1 MKTIRTPG
9 RGDRHALERLLE
21 RFERSAAELLRR
33 GARGL
38 PAARGPGA
46 DPPLLG
52 GGVGRRVRSASDSHG
67 ARERSASGSHG
78 ARERSASGSHSW
90 GEGAAEHLHLLART
104 RYLRIPLGPRPPRAR
119 VRGGVHAPKLVLHPH
134 PDLVS
139 APKDHS
145 AAPEAE
151 PPPPPAV
158 HAGAVARGGR
168 GRARTRAPRSAAR
181 AGPPGLAAPAPRLLL
196 RTRVIPSECLIS
208 YIFLL

>member
-52 GGVGRRVRSASDSHG
+52 GGVGRRVRSASD
-67 ARERSASGSHG
+67 SHG

-151 PPPPPAV
+151 PPPPAV
-158 HAGAVARGGR
+158 HPGAVARGGR